1 MRDGDATCEG
11 PGSWQSHLEEG
22 GSIPAQLTAAPPPG
36 AAAETARTGSQT
48 FTSLVRLLPPLH
60 HSQFNNSSKNNSQ
73 ATLSRRRSI
82 VIDLATCHP
91 YHPKMKIRHVSTYSE
106 RENGKGNAWDR
117 ILDADFAVA
126 TPMSYPRRR
135 LVSNHFSKCPCV
147 RLWPFTTSGP
157 MTVPMVSTNSSPPIA
172 MPVQVPHGH
181 VVQQIVDESG
191 TLRHVILSPQHPPP
205 LLPIPQH
212 FVIVLEFAPGSPYD
226 RLLYLDL
233 GYLTTPLMYLPVIS
247 DIGTLLPFGCRYL
260 RSLKSGCLSGGF
272 DVLMCEL
279 WKWPRS
285 SNSRPP
291 RHPTLLRLTVPPSD
305 TPVTYQ
311 LSREF
316 SCVIEKPNQCL
327 IVKCLETK
335 GAGNPSGSTQ
345 GPQGFYPGALP
356 HSYHQPFTP
365 LQPGVL
371 GHGPPQGHSP
381 PPHNYHGK
389 DERAHRQYNKLKKRL
404 EQKQMRDHPLNTTPP
419 LSPRKEINGNSRK
432 GVGSVG
438 TSEDG
443 EESSS
448 LQDDE
453 DDLSM
458 LTELLGSIKAPQVS
472 EVTSR
477 TALVQWSAPQVE
489 NPQDLS
495 YEVLLSDRGKEGK
508 YKSIYTG
515 EALSCRIEDLRP
527 GTEYSV
533 CVSARLENAIGCA
546 SEPTQLVT
554 PACRPD
560 APPAPKLSNRTRNSL
575 TLKWLAAQDN
585 GAHIEHYIV
594 EWDVDGTFQEVAKS
608 KAKQSHIGKLQ
619 PASAYIF
626 RVAAVNQY
634 GKSDYSPT
642 VEYQTCDSPPP
653 QPVPPSLVHATPG
666 SLTLQWQSRP
676 QDDDFTLQMED
687 PDTRHGYLPVY
698 SGKDTLHVCQ
708 NLRRNTSYKFR
719 IRSQNDD
726 GPSKWSEEVTY
737 TTLPGRP
744 GPPSRPQLKGKIHL
758 HSFRLRWDPPNDRG
772 GAIINGYTLE
782 IMKYKDCSG
791 AYEVAYH
798 GASPMCT
805 IERLEPGTAYQVRVN
820 CEGPGGLSDYSEPA
834 LLATE
839 PVCPGQ
845 CSTPRLHGKPK
856 PHSIP
861 IKWSYPDSDGGSP
874 VTEMEV
880 GVKRL
885 EVDDEII
892 TAYKGRETE
901 CTVND
906 LIPAQTYAFMVRASN
921 KVGPGAWSLPLE
933 VTSGSCAPS
942 RPPAP
947 VVGHLPGGVSVAW
960 TPPAANGSPI
970 TLYVLQMSTPPCES
984 YSSVYSGSAPHCEVK
999 PVPPATICVF
1009 RVQAT
1014 NSVGSSDWSE
1024 LGTIVT
1030 NPGTPGSVPSLRYT
1044 ATPTSMTLHWG
1055 APSANGDPVTHYTV
1069 EAGDVTTNVPATAT
1083 TTTLDN
1089 LIPNTTYKIR
1099 VRGVNSVG
1107 PGAASTLRAM
1117 TLPLPPTPPQLSCA
1131 TAGHNYLKLR
1141 WGPHN
1146 TNPNNYTF
1154 TILMTSPTGYVNNF
1168 HLKCTYCS
1176 DVISSD
1182 YVAVNLK
1189 IMVESAVKRSNV
1201 YEGTGTS
1208 CKVTR
1213 LLEQTSY
1220 SFTII
1225 AANRTGK
1232 GPESEAYT
1240 FTTVIAPPPSVKGLK
1255 TTNVTSKSCHV
1266 EWAPL
1271 RQQGNDSI
1279 EYTVQCARLR
1289 EQTYKQVYQGRETS
1303 VEIKE
1308 LDAGAEYLVK
1318 ICAIRQSPKGP
1329 VEGPYSSPINV
1340 STPPIHHETPP
1351 QHFVRPHAHQV
1362 CTCLKS
1368 YFSAIKLLRLKF
1380 FMHWKKFPGAL
1391 IVYLL
1396 DIIMSKL

>member
-1 MRDGDATCEG
+1 MVDTLVAGT
-11 PGSWQSHLEEG
+11 PGEPLYYEYYHYQDVHLCP
-22 GSIPAQLTAAPPPG
+22 IPPQ
-36 AAAETARTGSQT
+36 E
-48 FTSLVRLLPPLH
+48 F
-60 HSQFNNSSKNNSQ
+60 
-73 ATLSRRRSI
+73 
-82 VIDLATCHP
+82 
-91 YHPKMKIRHVSTYSE
+91 
-106 RENGKGNAWDR
+106 
-117 ILDADFAVA
+117 
-126 TPMSYPRRR
+126 
-135 LVSNHFSKCPCV
+135 
-147 RLWPFTTSGP
+147 GP

-212 FVIVLEFAPGSPYD
+212 F
-226 RLLYLDL
+226 
-233 GYLTTPLMYLPVIS
+233 
-247 DIGTLLPFGCRYL
+247 
-260 RSLKSGCLSGGF
+260 
-272 DVLMCEL
+272 
-279 WKWPRS
+279 
-285 SNSRPP
+285 
-291 RHPTLLRLTVPPSD
+291 
-305 TPVTYQ
+305 
-311 LSREF
+311 
-316 SCVIEKPNQCL
+316 
-327 IVKCLETK
+327 

-1154 TILMTSPTGYVNNF
+1154 TILMTSPTG
-1168 HLKCTYCS
+1168 
-1176 DVISSD
+1176 
-1182 YVAVNLK
+1182 
-1189 IMVESAVKRSNV
+1189 KRSNV

-1318 ICAIRQSPKGP
+1318 ICAVRQSPKGP

-1362 CTCLKS
+1362 GGRRPLTDQQWAGIILS
-1368 YFSAIKLLRLKF
+1368 GFIVLAVLF
-1380 FMHWKKFPGAL
+1380 AML
-1391 IVYLL
+1391 IAH
-1396 DIIMSKL
+1396 IIY